1 MPPSPYPSSPIEV
14 QLQHVNS
21 PIQTRSKRRNVVQ
34 QRIEQQVPTA
44 IPHATAIEIMASNA
58 RAYELEVEAEFQAQ
72 LQPILQLY
80 LQRTRRPSPVNSVFD
95 MSSRVQV

>member
-1 MPPSPYPSSPIEV
+1 
-14 QLQHVNS
+14 
-21 PIQTRSKRRNVVQ
+21 
-34 QRIEQQVPTA
+34 
-44 IPHATAIEIMASNA
+44 MASNA